1 MWGGGA
7 IPVGVHGL
15 MFHLDDARESQA
27 NAEAQENVANIRADV
42 IERLEPQLLRLEH
55 LVTEARRA
63 LHAGDAIT
71 ALGLLAVAEIAP
83 INFEDI
89 TLRELVG
96 K

>member
-1 MWGGGA
+1 
-7 IPVGVHGL
+7 

-71 ALGLLAVAEIAP
+71 ALGLLAVAETAP
-83 INFEDI
+83 INFED
-89 TLRELVG
+89 TPLWELVG
-96 K
+96 N